1 MKSVT
6 SILNSKEIFFAISC
20 KKFLIITTLIF
31 LLLQIHS
38 LRGEEITK
46 AHGISTFGDL
56 KYPVDFKH
64 LDYVNPIAP
73 KGGEFSTWA
82 FGTFDSL
89 SPYILKGNSAR
100 GATLFFESLMT
111 GTADE
116 PDAMY
121 GLLAQTIEYP
131 KNRQWAIFNIN
142 PKAKFS
148 DGTSVT
154 AKDVVFS
161 FYTLLEKGVPTFK
174 VTFSDF
180 EKVEAL
186 GEYRVKFTFKKGSNT
201 RELPQAAAG
210 LPVFSKQYYTE
221 NDFSKS
227 TLKPPVGSGRYGL
240 KSIKP
245 GLSITYK
252 RRNDY
257 WGENLPI
264 NVGRDNFD
272 TIKME
277 YFADYISAF
286 EAFKGGAYNFREE
299 YSSQVWGTSYNFP
312 ALEKGWVIKTQIPD
326 QNPSGT
332 QGFWINLR
340 KEKFKNPKL
349 REAIGMMFN
358 FEWSNEALFYGI
370 YKRTDSFWE
379 NSYLQASGIP
389 TPEEL
394 ILLEPLREHL
404 DPSIFKNSAFVPVV
418 SKPKKLDRA
427 ILRKAAKLL
436 EKAGWE
442 LVNGKRVNNKG
453 EVLSIGFL
461 NDGPSFERIIN
472 PYIENLERLGINA
485 YLDSVDN
492 AQSKEREKSFDFDI
506 TTRRYVM
513 SLTPGLELRSRFGS
527 KTANKKGSANIS
539 GVSNLAVDGLI
550 GKIEGAQTRKELNIA
565 VKTLDRVLRSM
576 HIWVPQWHNSNHN
589 LAYLDVFGRPKNL
602 PPFSIGE
609 TDFWWYDK
617 DKAAYLKSVGAL

>member
-1 MKSVT
+1 
-6 SILNSKEIFFAISC
+6 
-20 KKFLIITTLIF
+20 
-31 LLLQIHS
+31 
-38 LRGEEITK
+38 
-46 AHGISTFGDL
+46 
-56 KYPVDFKH
+56 
-64 LDYVNPIAP
+64 
-73 KGGEFSTWA
+73 
-82 FGTFDSL
+82 
-89 SPYILKGNSAR
+89 
-100 GATLFFESLMT
+100 MT

-116 PDAMY
+116 PDSMY
-121 GLLAQTIEYP
+121 GLLAETIEYP
-131 KNRQWAIFNIN
+131 ENRQWAIFNIN
-142 PKAKFS
+142 PDAKFS

-154 AKDVVFS
+154 ADDVVFS

-186 GEYRVKFTFKKGSNT
+186 EKYRVKFSFKKGANT

-210 LPVFSKQYYTE
+210 LPIFSKKFYTD
-221 NDFSKS
+221 NDFSES
-227 TLKPPVGSGRYGL
+227 TLKPPLGSGRYGL
-240 KSIKP
+240 KDLKP
-245 GLSITYK
+245 GLSITYE
-252 RRNDY
+252 RRADY
-257 WGENLPI
+257 WGEDLPI
-264 NVGRDNFD
+264 NIGRDNFN

-312 ALEKGWVIKTQIPD
+312 ALEKGWVIKTQLPD

-340 KEKFKNPKL
+340 KSKFQDPKL

-379 NSYLQASGIP
+379 NSYLQASGLP
-389 TPEEL
+389 TEEEL
-394 ILLEPLREHL
+394 ILLEPLKEFL
-404 DPSIFKNSAFVPVV
+404 DPSVFTKPAFVPAV
-418 SKPKKLDRA
+418 SKPKQLDRSV
-427 ILRKAAKLL
+427 LRQAAKLL
-436 EKAGWE
+436 EEAGWTLKDGE
-442 LVNGKRVNNKG
+442 RVNSSG
-453 EVLSIGFL
+453 DILSIGFL
-461 NDGPSFERIIN
+461 NDCPSFERIIN

-527 KTANKKGSANIS
+527 KTADKKGSANIS
-539 GVSNLAVDGLI
+539 GVSNKAVDALI
-550 GKIEGAQTRKELNIA
+550 QTIEKAQSREDLNVA
-565 VKTLDRVLRSM
+565 VKALDRVLRSL

-589 LAYLDVFGRPKNL
+589 LAYLNVFGRPENL

-609 TDFWWYDK
+609 TDFWWYDE

>member
-1 MKSVT
+1 MIKV
-6 SILNSKEIFFAISC
+6 
-20 KKFLIITTLIF
+20 LII
-31 LLLQIHS
+31 Q
-38 LRGEEITK
+38 RAGK
-46 AHGISTFGDL
+46 
-56 KYPVDFKH
+56 KNY
-64 LDYVNPIAP
+64 
-73 KGGEFSTWA
+73 
-82 FGTFDSL
+82 
-89 SPYILKGNSAR
+89 
-100 GATLFFESLMT
+100 
-111 GTADE
+111 
-116 PDAMY
+116 
-121 GLLAQTIEYP
+121 
-131 KNRQWAIFNIN
+131 NRQN
-142 PKAKFS
+142 
-148 DGTSVT
+148 
-154 AKDVVFS
+154 
-161 FYTLLEKGVPTFK
+161 
-174 VTFSDF
+174 
-180 EKVEAL
+180 
-186 GEYRVKFTFKKGSNT
+186 
-201 RELPQAAAG
+201 
-210 LPVFSKQYYTE
+210 
-221 NDFSKS
+221 
-227 TLKPPVGSGRYGL
+227 
-240 KSIKP
+240 
-245 GLSITYK
+245 
-252 RRNDY
+252 
-257 WGENLPI
+257 
-264 NVGRDNFD
+264 NFD

-340 KEKFKNPKL
+340 KKKFKNPKL

-404 DPSIFKNSAFVPVV
+404 DPSIFKNPAFVPVV
-418 SKPKKLDRA
+418 SKPKKLDRT

-442 LVNGKRVNNKG
+442 LVDGKRVNNKG

-539 GVSNLAVDGLI
+539 GVSNLAVDDLI

-565 VKTLDRVLRSM
+565 VKALDRVLRSM

>member
-1 MKSVT
+1 MRVHSSNFCGIQSWVYTINKLLFMIVVT
-6 SILNSKEIFFAISC
+6 I
-20 KKFLIITTLIF
+20 
-31 LLLQIHS
+31 LLLIQS
-38 LRGEEITK
+38 SDLKSEEIIK
-46 AHGISTFGDL
+46 SHGISTFGDL
-56 KYPVDFKH
+56 KYPENFKH
-64 LDYVNPIAP
+64 LDYVNPKAP

-100 GATLFFESLMT
+100 GSTLFFESLMT

-116 PDAMY
+116 PDSMY
-121 GLLAQTIEYP
+121 GLLAETIEYP
-131 KNRQWAIFNIN
+131 ENRQWAIFNIN
-142 PKAKFS
+142 PDAKFS

-154 AKDVVFS
+154 ADDVVFS

-186 GEYRVKFTFKKGSNT
+186 EKHRVKFSFRKGSNT

-210 LPVFSKQYYTE
+210 LPIFSKKFYTD
-221 NDFSKS
+221 NDFSES
-227 TLKPPVGSGRYGL
+227 TLKPPLGSGRYGL
-240 KSIKP
+240 KDLKP
-245 GLSITYK
+245 GLSITYE
-252 RRNDY
+252 RRADY
-257 WGENLPI
+257 WGEDLPI
-264 NVGRDNFD
+264 NIGRDNFN

-312 ALEKGWVIKTQIPD
+312 ALEKGWVIKTQLPD

-340 KEKFKNPKL
+340 KSKFQDPKL

-379 NSYLQASGIP
+379 NSYLQASGLP
-389 TPEEL
+389 TEEEL
-394 ILLEPLREHL
+394 ILLEPLKEFL
-404 DPSIFKNSAFVPVV
+404 DPSVFTKPAFVPAV
-418 SKPKKLDRA
+418 SKPKQLDRSV
-427 ILRKAAKLL
+427 LRQAAKLL
-436 EKAGWE
+436 EEAGWS
-442 LVNGKRVNNKG
+442 LKDG
-453 EVLSIGFL
+453 ERINSSGDILSIGFL

-527 KTANKKGSANIS
+527 KTADKKGSANIS
-539 GVSNLAVDGLI
+539 GVSNKAVDALI
-550 GKIEGAQTRKELNIA
+550 QTIEKAQSREDLNVA
-565 VKTLDRVLRSM
+565 VKALDRVLRSL

-589 LAYLDVFGRPKNL
+589 LAYLNVFGRPENL

-609 TDFWWYDK
+609 TDFWWYDE